1 MRKASPETTIVV
13 NPLPSPV
20 EIGIYGSD
28 GLLVEQRKID
38 GYVSEILVEA
48 MLSVL
53 EEYEVGEIV
62 YVNGPGSRMGVKLA
76 YVALKTVE
84 LLENIPLRACSA
96 FELNGGSPIK
106 AMGSLYFVK
115 EKETI
120 ITKKLEGEV
129 EERFDMPESVDEISI
144 EESNLPDYRIP
155 AV

>member
-106 AMGSLYFVK
+106 AMGSLYVVK